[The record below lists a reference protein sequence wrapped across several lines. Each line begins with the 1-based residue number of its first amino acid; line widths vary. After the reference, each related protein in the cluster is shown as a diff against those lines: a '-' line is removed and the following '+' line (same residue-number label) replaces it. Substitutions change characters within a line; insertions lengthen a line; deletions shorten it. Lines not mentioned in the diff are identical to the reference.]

1 MSDLPE
7 LPDFR
12 IPDSAPRL
20 VGPAEYERWMVD
32 NLVELAR
39 AGLLRELLD
48 RPERVPV
55 RERFVLDSADEH
67 CPVGSTGRH

>member
-7 LPDFR
+7 LPVFR
-12 IPDSAPRL
+12 IPELPQKC
-20 VGPAEYERWMVD
+20 VGPAEYERWMID

-39 AGLLRELLD
+39 AGLLRGLLD

-55 RERFVLDSADEH
+55 RARFFLGSAQK
-67 CPVGSTGRH
+67 